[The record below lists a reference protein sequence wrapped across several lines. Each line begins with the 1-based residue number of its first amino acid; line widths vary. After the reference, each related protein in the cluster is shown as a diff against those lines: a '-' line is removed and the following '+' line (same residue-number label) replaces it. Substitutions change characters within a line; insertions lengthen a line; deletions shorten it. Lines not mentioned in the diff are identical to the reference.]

1 MSIEAMNTAILQN
14 PLPANVI
21 TSNKDEHARPVK
33 GPPPAKKQTSDIA
46 LKALK
51 ENLDLLHQVGLQ
63 FSVHEETGKT
73 VIKVINKDTGKLIR
87 QIPSKE
93 MLNLAAKMEDMMGIL
108 FDRQV

>member
-21 TSNKDEHARPVK
+21 TSNKDENARPVK
-33 GPPPAKKQTSDIA
+33 GAAPAKKQTSDIA